1 MTISFSWRVSVL
13 GEDSLSCRILTPTQ
27 LVDEFAFGGGQMSS
41 QSVNWVASED
51 GGGNSPLPALI
62 ALAIAASVGGFF
74 LFSIYNE
81 REDDLEE

>member
-41 QSVNWVASED
+41 QSVNWVAAED
-51 GGGNSPLPALI
+51 AGGNSPLPALI